1 MLTAIVLFFA
11 ALLPVQA
18 QNVESGRQLFASR
31 CGACHGGDG
40 RGGERGPDITQRG
53 LRTRDGGALRDL
65 VRNGLP
71 SRGMPGVKLADGEMD
86 SMVAFLR
93 TLDAPAGRGVRAK
106 IAVNGPA
113 FAAIAEGKAG
123 EWLSFHGQLSGNRFS
138 ALDQIHT
145 GNVGGLVPRWMF
157 GIPGAGRLQVTPVVV
172 DGVMYITAVNE
183 AYALDAATGRPIWNF
198 RRPRT
203 QGLVGDAAGG
213 INRGV
218 AVLNDRVFL
227 VTDHAHLLALDRATG
242 TVLWDTE
249 MADYRQNYGATAAPL
264 VVNDLVLSG
273 TSGGDEGVRG
283 FVAAYSASTGK
294 EVWRFWTVPAP
305 GDPEAST
312 WQGKD
317 IQHGCGAAWL
327 TGVYDPQLRLVYW
340 PTGNPCAD
348 YNGDDRKGDNLYTSA
363 VVALDAATGKRRWHY
378 QFTPHDLHDWDAT
391 QVPVLIDAEWEGRL
405 RKLLVQANRNGF
417 FYVLDRTDGKL
428 LLAKPFVEK
437 MTWAKGIGADGRPIV
452 IPEANP
458 TPEGVRACPAVEGA
472 TNWMAP
478 SFHPGTGLYYIMALE
493 KCTVY
498 RKAPAQWEAGKSH
511 YGGTTRRVPNEP
523 GKKYLRALDLKTGR
537 VVWELPQDGLAETWG
552 GTLATQ
558 GGLVF
563 FGHDNGDFA
572 AVDAK
577 SGKLL
582 WRFGANALWKASPMT
597 YMVGGK
603 QYVAVAVGGA
613 VVAFGLP

>member
-1 MLTAIVLFFA
+1 MLFAIVSLLCSLPA
-11 ALLPVQA
+11 AQTPAL
-18 QNVESGRQLFASR
+18 ESGRQLFASR
-31 CGACHGGDG
+31 CGACHGADG
-40 RGGERGPDITQRG
+40 RGGERGPGITNRG
-53 LRTRDGGALRDL
+53 LRSRDRASLSDL

-71 SRGMPGVKLADGEMD
+71 ARGMPGVNLPAAEMD
-86 SMVAFLR
+86 AMIVFLR
-93 TLDAPAGRGVRAK
+93 TLDGAAPTVTRK
-106 IAVNGPA
+106 IPVNGPA
-113 FAAIAEGKAG
+113 FSTIASPGRG
-123 EWLSFHGQLSGNRFS
+123 DWLSYHGQLSGNRYS

-145 GNVGGLVPRWMF
+145 GNAGALAPRWIF
-157 GIPGAGRLQVTPVVV
+157 GIPGAGRLQVTPIVV

-183 AYALDAATGRPIWNF
+183 ARALDAATGREIWSF

-218 AVLNDRVFL
+218 ALLNDRVFL

-242 TVLWDTE
+242 ALLWDTE

-283 FVAAYSASTGK
+283 FIAAYSASTGK
-294 EVWRFWTVPAP
+294 EIWRFWTVPAP
-305 GDPEAST
+305 GEPAAST
-312 WQGKD
+312 WQGVELP
-317 IQHGCGAAWL
+317 HGCAAAWL
-327 TGVYDPQLRLVYW
+327 TGVYDPQLKLVYW
-340 PTGNPCAD
+340 PTGNPCPD
-348 YNGDDRKGDNLYTSA
+348 YNGDERKGDNLYASS
-363 VVALDAATGKRRWHY
+363 VVALDAVTGKLRWHY

-391 QVPVLIDAEWEGRL
+391 QVPVLIDADWGGRA

-437 MTWAKGIGADGRPIV
+437 MNWAKGIGVDGRPIA

-458 TPEGVRACPAVEGA
+458 TAEGVRACPAVEGA

-478 SFHPGTGLYYIMALE
+478 SFHPSTGFYYIMALE
-493 KCTVY
+493 KCTIY

-511 YGGTTRRVPNEP
+511 YGGATRRVPDEP
-523 GKKYLRALDLKTGR
+523 GKKYLRALDLRTGR
-537 VVWELPQDGLAETWG
+537 IVWELPQEGPAESWG

-572 AVDAK
+572 AADAK
-577 SGKLL
+577 TGRLL
-582 WRFGANALWKASPMT
+582 WSFPANALWKASPMT
-597 YMVGGK
+597 YLAGGK
-603 QYVAVAVGGA
+603 QYVAIAAGGA

>member
-1 MLTAIVLFFA
+1 
-11 ALLPVQA
+11 
-18 QNVESGRQLFASR
+18 
-31 CGACHGGDG
+31 
-40 RGGERGPDITQRG
+40 
-53 LRTRDGGALRDL
+53 
-65 VRNGLP
+65 
-71 SRGMPGVKLADGEMD
+71 
-86 SMVAFLR
+86 MVAFLR
-93 TLDAPAGRGVRAK
+93 TLDAPAARPGARK
-106 IAVNGPA
+106 ISVNGPA
-113 FAAIAEGKAG
+113 FAAVAEAKPG

-145 GNVGGLVPRWMF
+145 GNVGALAPRWMF
-157 GIPGAGRLQVTPVVV
+157 GIAGAGRLQVTPVVV

-218 AVLNDRVFL
+218 ALLNDRVFL

-242 TVLWDTE
+242 AVLWDTE

-312 WQGKD
+312 WQGRD

-348 YNGDDRKGDNLYTSA
+348 YNGDERKGDNLYTSA

-391 QVPVLIDAEWEGRL
+391 QVPVLIDTEWEGRP
-405 RKLLVQANRNGF
+405 RKLLAQANRNGF

-437 MTWAKGIGADGRPIV
+437 MTWAKEIGADGRPVV
-452 IPEANP
+452 IAEANP

-537 VVWELPQDGLAETWG
+537 VVWEMPQEGLAETWG
-552 GTLATQ
+552 GTLATN

-572 AVDAK
+572 AADAK
-577 SGKLL
+577 TGKLL
-582 WRFGANALWKASPMT
+582 WRFAANALWKASPMT
-597 YMVGGK
+597 YVVGGK
-603 QYVAVAVGGA
+603 QYVAVAAGGA
-613 VVAFGLP
+613 VVAFGLQ